1 MVFSG
6 RTLVLSLA
14 LLASGCA
21 TQQQVASQDNLGQQP
36 AKAQVKAKVKLEKT
50 PAKQAG
56 STPKQADKARVE
68 ALSRHQM
75 ADDILMR
82 AMALIGTPYR
92 YGGMSPQ
99 TGFDCSGL
107 IGYVFN
113 DSLGMKIP
121 RSTREMIQVNAPV
134 IGKDKLRSGDIVFFA
149 TSGGRRVSHAGIYV
163 GDGRFVHAPST
174 GGKVRMDRLDST
186 YWSKAYLQAKRYLPE
201 QSPIR
206 NL

>member
-36 AKAQVKAKVKLEKT
+36 AKAQVKAKAKLEKT

>member
-1 MVFSG
+1 MVFTG
-6 RTLVLSLA
+6 RTLVLTLA
-14 LLASGCA
+14 LLTSACA
-21 TQQQVASQDNLGQQP
+21 TQQQVAEQSKGQP
-36 AKAQVKAKVKLEKT
+36 TVKAQTKVTAKPEKASTKS
-50 PAKQAG
+50 AASKQTKAD
-56 STPKQADKARVE
+56 QAREEV
-68 ALSRHQM
+68 LSRHQM

-82 AMALIGTPYR
+82 AVALIGTPYR

>member
-1 MVFSG
+1 MTMGLKG
-6 RTLVLSLA
+6 RFLVVALTALSA
-14 LLASGCA
+14 ACA
-21 TQQQVASQDNLGQQP
+21 QQPVQQQVDRSAVKQEAAP
-36 AKAQVKAKVKLEKT
+36 AQ
-50 PAKQAG
+50 G
-56 STPKQADKARVE
+56 STQAEVKKQSTSMEEV
-68 ALSRHQM
+68 LSRHQM
-75 ADDILMR
+75 ADDILLR

-92 YGGMSPQ
+92 WGGSSPQ

-107 IGYVFN
+107 IGYVFA
-113 DSLGMKIP
+113 DSLGMKLP

-201 QSPIR
+201 QQSVR
-206 NL
+206 SL